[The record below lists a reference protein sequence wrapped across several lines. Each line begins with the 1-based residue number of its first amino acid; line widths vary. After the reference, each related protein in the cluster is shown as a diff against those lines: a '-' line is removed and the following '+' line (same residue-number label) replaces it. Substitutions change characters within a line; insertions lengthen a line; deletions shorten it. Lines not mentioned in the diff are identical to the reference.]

1 MGLEFKLQFADLNR
15 RHTTREMNFW
25 FADISRKGA
34 KTYLSRKENKIQTRQ
49 VSKASVKRLQCI

>member
-15 RHTTREMNFW
+15 KHTTREMNFW

-34 KTYLSRKENKIQTRQ
+34 KTYVSQKEKQM
-49 VSKASVKRLQCI
+49 